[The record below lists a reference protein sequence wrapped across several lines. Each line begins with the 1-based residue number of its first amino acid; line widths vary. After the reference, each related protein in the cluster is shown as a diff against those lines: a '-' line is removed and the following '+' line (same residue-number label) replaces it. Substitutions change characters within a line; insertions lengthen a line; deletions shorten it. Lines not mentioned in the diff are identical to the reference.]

1 MKAQDLKKA
10 INKAGQVYVALKC
23 RDDVNYIRA
32 YKNDL
37 IAELCWGGDL
47 DADVDVEI
55 TIYGNDLYF
64 D

>member
-1 MKAQDLKKA
+1 MKAQDLKNA
-10 INKAGQVYVALKC
+10 INKAGRVYVALK
-23 RDDVNYIRA
+23 RRHDTNYIRA

-37 IAELCWGGDL
+37 IAELCWDGDL

-55 TIYGNDLYF
+55 TINGNDLYI